1 MPGIIAGY
9 WGRKLEELEGGEGG
23 RRSEPPDYARW
34 REETLEPWERATG
47 MRSRGARTPSGVEL
61 REVYVPGDAGDPG
74 MPGEYPYVRG
84 VYPNMYRGRPWTMRM
99 FSGYGTPEQTNR
111 RLRYLVSHGETGL
124 SLAFDMPTLYGY
136 DPDHELAEGV
146 VGVDGVSVST
156 LRDMEVIFRGIDIS
170 RVSTSMTINA
180 PAQVLLAMY
189 VALAD
194 ARGVPRA
201 ALSGTTQT
209 DMLKEFIAQ
218 KEFVYPPE
226 VHMRLIRDMMEFC
239 TREMPRW
246 NWISVSGYHI
256 REAGA
261 TALQEAAF
269 TLADGFQ
276 YVEMGMEAG
285 MDVDEFAPRISFFFD
300 SGINLLEE
308 VAKFRAAR
316 RVWAT
321 AMREKYGA
329 RDERSLRLR
338 FHAQTSGYTLTWQQ
352 PLVNIVRTALEALA
366 AVLGGTQSLHTNA
379 YDEAYAVPTAAA
391 AKLALRTQQVIMD
404 ETGVADLVDPL
415 GGSYYVEWLTD
426 RMEEG
431 IYRYLEEIE
440 RIGGVIEGIRKGYF
454 QREIARSAYERELR
468 LRRGEEVMVGVNR
481 YREPEGRGSIRFLR
495 VDPSRT
501 REAQVRRLEEVRRA
515 RDDRRVREALSRYR
529 DALERDENVM
539 PHLIEAVKAH
549 ATLQEIMD
557 VGRELYGRWREP
569 EILRIL

>member
-1 MPGIIAGY
+1 
-9 WGRKLEELEGGEGG
+9 
-23 RRSEPPDYARW
+23 
-34 REETLEPWERATG
+34 

-316 RVWAT
+316 RVWA
-321 AMREKYGA
+321 
-329 RDERSLRLR
+329 
-338 FHAQTSGYTLTWQQ
+338 
-352 PLVNIVRTALEALA
+352 
-366 AVLGGTQSLHTNA
+366 
-379 YDEAYAVPTAAA
+379 
-391 AKLALRTQQVIMD
+391 
-404 ETGVADLVDPL
+404 
-415 GGSYYVEWLTD
+415 
-426 RMEEG
+426 
-431 IYRYLEEIE
+431 
-440 RIGGVIEGIRKGYF
+440 
-454 QREIARSAYERELR
+454 
-468 LRRGEEVMVGVNR
+468 
-481 YREPEGRGSIRFLR
+481 
-495 VDPSRT
+495 
-501 REAQVRRLEEVRRA
+501 
-515 RDDRRVREALSRYR
+515 
-529 DALERDENVM
+529 
-539 PHLIEAVKAH
+539 
-549 ATLQEIMD
+549 
-557 VGRELYGRWREP
+557 
-569 EILRIL
+569 

>member
-1 MPGIIAGY
+1 MPEGY
-9 WGRKLEELEGGEGG
+9 WRSRLRGPPGEP
-23 RRSEPPDYARW
+23 EDYARW
-34 REETLEPWERATG
+34 RAEVLGPWEAATG
-47 MRSRGARTPSGVEL
+47 LRTRSAKTPSGIEL
-61 REVYVPGDAGDPG
+61 REAYTAGDAGNPG
-74 MPGEYPYVRG
+74 MPGEYPFTRG
-84 VYPNMYRGRPWTMRM
+84 IYPNMYRGRRWTIRM

-136 DPDHELAEGV
+136 DPDNELAAGV

-170 RVSTSMTINA
+170 GISTSMTINA

-189 VALAD
+189 AALAD
-194 ARGVPRA
+194 ERGVPRSS
-201 ALSGTTQT
+201 LSGTTQT

-226 VHMRLIRDMMEFC
+226 VHMRLVRDMMVFC

-269 TLADGFQ
+269 TLADGFH
-276 YVEMGMEAG
+276 YVEMGIEAG
-285 MDVDEFAPRISFFFD
+285 LSVDDFAPRISFFFD
-300 SGINLLEE
+300 SGINLFEE
-308 VAKFRAAR
+308 IAKFRAAR

-321 AMREKYGA
+321 AMRERYGA

-352 PLVNIVRTALEALA
+352 PMVNVVRTALEALA

-379 YDEAYAVPTAAA
+379 YDEAYAVPTSAA
-391 AKLALRTQQVIMD
+391 AKLALRTQQVIME
-404 ETGVADLVDPL
+404 ETGIGDVADPL

-431 IYRYLEEIE
+431 IYRYLDEIE
-440 RIGGVIEGIRKGYF
+440 GIGGVMEGIRKGYF

-468 LRRGEEVMVGVNR
+468 LKRGEDVVVGVNK
-481 YREPEGRGSIRFLR
+481 YREEGAAIRFLR
-495 VDPSRT
+495 VDS
-501 REAQVRRLEEVRRA
+501 
-515 RDDRRVREALSRYR
+515 DRVREAQIRRLNEVRGGRDRARVERALSDYR
-529 DALERDENVM
+529 AALERDRNVM
-539 PHLIEAVKAH
+539 PYLIEAVKAG

-557 VGRELYGRWREP
+557 VGRELYGGWREP
-569 EILRIL
+569 EILGIL